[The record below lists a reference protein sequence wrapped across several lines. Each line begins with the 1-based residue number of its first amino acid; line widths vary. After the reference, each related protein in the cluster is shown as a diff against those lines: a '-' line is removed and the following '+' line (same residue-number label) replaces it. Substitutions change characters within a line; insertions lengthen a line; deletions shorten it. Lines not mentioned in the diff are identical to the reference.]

1 VEIGPLRS
9 EGNIMQGDIITGV
22 ACRAVCARVS
32 VFEIEF
38 VCCQK
43 VESKE
48 ALQLRGWGAKL
59 AQEVVLPTQ
68 DG

>member
-1 VEIGPLRS
+1 
-9 EGNIMQGDIITGV
+9 MQGDIITDV

-38 VCCQK
+38 VCCRK
-43 VESKE
+43 VERKE

-59 AQEVVLPTQ
+59 VQEVVLPMQ